1 MRFAEY
7 GRYDAIGLAELITN
21 KDITALEA
29 VDEAIA
35 RAEELNPKLNAIVF
49 KAYDR
54 ARDAAKANPQ
64 GPLGG
69 VPMFLKD
76 MRGYCEGMVTRSGS
90 RFTSDEPSTFDSTL
104 VKRHKEAGLIP
115 LGKTNVPEFGLMP
128 ATESKL
134 WGTAENPWKRGFT
147 AGGSSGGS
155 ASVVA
160 ARIVPVAHAT
170 DAGGSIRIPASC
182 CGLVGLKV
190 SRGRIT
196 QGPDMADALSG
207 LSVDNCVSRTVRD
220 TALMLDLTSAPDYG
234 DPYFALP
241 AQGAY
246 LEGIKS
252 PPRKLKIGVAFKSPD
267 GAAFDP
273 QVLAAVKNT
282 AKLLEDMGHTVE
294 EASPEFDY
302 AMTRLAFTTMWGTH
316 GAYAIEMLARTLN
329 RTPSLEYLE
338 PITLA
343 LYERGKTVLGY
354 QHIWAEQTLHR
365 AARDAAKFH
374 ETYDLWLTPT
384 LAQLPFRH
392 GAIDRDE
399 SNAEKA
405 FAPVMYHVPF
415 TSLQNA
421 TGQPAINLP
430 LAMSAEGLPIGVQ
443 FVARAGDE
451 MTLLKLSRQIETA
464 APWIDR
470 APNLEN

>member
-7 GRYDAIGLAELITN
+7 GRYDAIGLAELIRN

-35 RAEELNPKLNAIVF
+35 RAEEANPKLNAIVF

-54 ARDAAKANPQ
+54 ARDAAKTNPQ

-76 MRGYCEGMVTRSGS
+76 MRAYCEGMVTRAGS
-90 RFTSDEPSTFDSTL
+90 RFTSDQPSTFDSTI
-104 VKRHKEAGLIP
+104 VKRHKQAGLIP
-115 LGKTNVPEFGLMP
+115 LGKTNVPEFGIMP
-128 ATESKL
+128 CTESRL
-134 WGTAENPWKRGFT
+134 WGTAENPWKKGFT

-155 ASVVA
+155 ASAVA

-170 DAGGSIRIPASC
+170 DGGGSIRIPASC

-196 QGPDMADALSG
+196 QGPDAADAMSG
-207 LSVDNCVSRTVRD
+207 LSVDNAVSRTVRD
-220 TALMLDLTSAPDYG
+220 TALMLDLTAAPDYG
-234 DPYFALP
+234 DPYFALQ
-241 AQGAY
+241 AQGSY
-246 LEGIKS
+246 LEGIKT
-252 PPRKLKIGVAFKSPD
+252 PPRKLKIAVALQSPD
-267 GAAFDP
+267 GSALDP
-273 QVLAAVKNT
+273 EVLAAIRNAV
-282 AKLLEDMGHTVE
+282 KLLEDFGHIVE
-294 EASPEFDY
+294 DAMPEIDHITTRIAF
-302 AMTRLAFTTMWGTH
+302 MTLWGSN
-316 GAYAIEMLARTLN
+316 GAYTIETLSRALN
-329 RTPSLEYLE
+329 RTPSLDYLE
-338 PITLA
+338 PITFS

-354 QHIWAEQTLHR
+354 QHIWAVQMLHR

-384 LAQLPFRH
+384 LAQLPFKH
-392 GAIDRDE
+392 GAIDRNE
-399 SNAEKA
+399 SNPEKA
-405 FAPVMYHVPF
+405 FVPVMHHVPF

-421 TGQPAINLP
+421 TGQPAISLP
-430 LAMSAEGLPIGVQ
+430 LAMSTEGLPIGVQ

-451 MTLLKLSRQIETA
+451 MTLLKLAAQIETA